1 MDTACAVSCGLADF
15 ELRRLRPACARFDLV
30 AGTTCRRA
38 ALSGRPYGGDCLP
51 RFLRRADRD
60 ADLWRGR
67 LRPNRLP
74 TLQGA
79 FADFCQKLGR
89 EYHRFLERVIRR
101 TLLRAVYGSSEGPPL
116 EAGQPRSRS
125 KLLKS
130 AG

>member
-51 RFLRRADRD
+51 RFFRRADRD

-74 TLQGA
+74 TLQSALSA
-79 FADFCQKLGR
+79 FCPKFWRAYPRL
-89 EYHRFLERVIRR
+89 LARVIR
-101 TLLRAVYGSSEGPPL
+101 PPL
-116 EAGQPRSRS
+116 IPP
-125 KLLKS
+125 LHP
-130 AG
+130 